1 MDELNMDE
9 LMNLIKDAVQNADFE
24 NSRNYVNDGL
34 IDSLD
39 IVEIIALIE
48 EKYQIEINPEDIDP
62 DNFETIEKMW
72 DMISKY
78 KKKSGSNT

>member
-1 MDELNMDE
+1 MDE
-9 LMNLIKDAVQNADFE
+9 LMDLIKDAVQNADFE

-48 EKYQIEINPEDIDP
+48 EKYQIEINPQDIDP
-62 DNFETIEKMW
+62 DNFETFCAKI
-72 DMISKY
+72 
-78 KKKSGSNT
+78 TVV

>member
-1 MDELNMDE
+1 MDE
-9 LMNLIKDAVQNADFE
+9 LMNLIKAAVQNADFE
-24 NSRNYVNDGL
+24 NSRNYVDDGL

-48 EKYQIEINPEDIDP
+48 EKYQIELNPEDIDP

>member
-1 MDELNMDE
+1 MDE
-9 LMNLIKDAVQNADFE
+9 LMDLIKDAVQNADFE

-48 EKYQIEINPEDIDP
+48 EKYQIEINPQDIDP
-62 DNFETIEKMW
+62 DNFETVEKMW

-78 KKKSGSNT
+78 KKNGSGGNT

>member
-1 MDELNMDE
+1 MDE
-9 LMNLIKDAVQNADFE
+9 LMDLIKDAVQNADFE

-48 EKYQIEINPEDIDP
+48 EKYQIEINPQDIDP
-62 DNFETIEKMW
+62 DNFETVEKMW

-78 KKKSGSNT
+78 KMNGSGGNT